1 MRIDSLYFVNI
12 RNHLKTELFFS
23 KHINVFFGPNGAGK
37 TSILEAISLATLSK
51 SFLNTTENTLINFD
65 EEIFLS
71 KIETIR
77 DRNTNFSVEIKKE
90 KGSRKKISSSI
101 MESMRPKDLIGN
113 IPIIILSPDYKE
125 ITAGSPE
132 NRRRFLNTSI
142 SQISNNYLNNLYS
155 YRKIL
160 KQRNN
165 LLSKLGKEKSSD
177 YKELNIWTD
186 KLIEYGSKII
196 LRRLSFVKEL
206 EPYFIK
212 NYKKIS
218 DDKESVGMVYKP
230 FGFSDLN
237 NNEELNESNVIRKL
251 EIQREKYKNSEL
263 KRQTTLYGP
272 QKDEL
277 ELYIN
282 GFLAKETASQGQHKS
297 ILISLKL
304 AEFDYMKDVLNETPI
319 VLLDDIFSELDAK
332 RTELVINTVLENL
345 AQAFITITEDDKIKR
360 IMQPSEDC
368 YYFNVSEGKVTY
380 VEKS

>member
-1 MRIDSLYFVNI
+1 MRIDSLYFINI

-51 SFLNTTENTLINFD
+51 SFLNTPENTLINFD

-263 KRQTTLYGP
+263 KRQITLYGP